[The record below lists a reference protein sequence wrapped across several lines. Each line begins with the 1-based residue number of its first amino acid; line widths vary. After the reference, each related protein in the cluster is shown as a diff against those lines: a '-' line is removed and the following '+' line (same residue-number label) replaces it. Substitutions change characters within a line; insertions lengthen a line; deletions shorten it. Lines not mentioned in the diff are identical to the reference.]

1 MAAATTAAAATAAT
15 RRTSSAST
23 TPSAG
28 ERERER
34 ERSLVQARA
43 EALAHAR
50 KPDPYA
56 AHHAWRPPKP
66 GHLSAKDVCGC
77 YVGSCWCPLILTA
90 FMICA
95 EHDDDLGACGG
106 ARPAW
111 KSLNLRNDA
120 LTCQVPCT
128 AASHGV
134 GTRLCPALDRGS
146 SLGQSMV
153 YAIWRLRLE
162 LFVAFH
168 QFPRLG
174 TFTGMAVASGSL
186 KSLKVVQKGCTW
198 EAGARSAGAAFLVAC
213 LPGAGFLV
221 DVQG

>member
-1 MAAATTAAAATAAT
+1 MSAKAPTISTKAPTMRAPGGVPKLDALCGATPNGAEVPA
-15 RRTSSAST
+15 RRS
-23 TPSAG
+23 
-28 ERERER
+28 ERERRQRMLRRLLLVSARCYELYNLR
-34 ERSLVQARA
+34 GRRRPSRSMRLRA
-43 EALAHAR
+43 
-50 KPDPYA
+50 
-56 AHHAWRPPKP
+56 
-66 GHLSAKDVCGC
+66 
-77 YVGSCWCPLILTA
+77 
-90 FMICA
+90 
-95 EHDDDLGACGG
+95 
-106 ARPAW
+106 PAW
-111 KSLNLRNDA
+111 KSRNVRRNDA

-153 YAIWRLRLE
+153 CSIWRLRLE

-186 KSLKVVQKGCTW
+186 KSLKVVQKGCIW

-213 LPGAGFLV
+213 LLGAGFLV